1 MTLPL
6 VLASALAVTAP
17 DGAAVCRVTPPARR
31 RGVAHPLRR
40 HRPPHRRARGMDVRL
55 REGPP
60 LLAREPRAGR
70 VRAPDALRDCLPQAQ
85 PPRHGGVSAR
95 GGGRRLDGRP
105 RRRGRDRLRPPPL
118 RLGRPPRTAEGRPRR
133 PGVLHRPVRHAV
145 ALRPRGEGLRGPRE
159 RPARVPGR
167 AERAVPDRR
176 HLLDQAGQGA
186 ARLQPQRA
194 GRTRLRGLREA
205 QQLPV
210 RRARRRLVRSRAH
223 GRPAEAERLR
233 EARHRLRERQRRG
246 RDPLRE
252 RRPAPQEP
260 RRHPRPARLVGRERR
275 EVRVRAGGRAG
286 GA

>member
-1 MTLPL
+1 MARRRSVVVSYPRATERIKTDDSP
-6 VLASALAVTAP
+6 TRP
-17 DGAAVCRVTPPARR
+17 RFRPRGDGPRRRRRVPRDAARPRRGRPPRDHQHARR

-40 HRPPHRRARGMDVRL
+40 HRPPHRRARGMDVR
-55 REGPP
+55 
-60 LLAREPRAGR
+60 
-70 VRAPDALRDCLPQAQ
+70 LRDCLPQAQ

-159 RPARVPGR
+159 RPARVPER

-205 QQLPV
+205 QQLPSA
-210 RRARRRLVRSRAH
+210 RATR
-223 GRPAEAERLR
+223 
-233 EARHRLRERQRRG
+233 
-246 RDPLRE
+246 
-252 RRPAPQEP
+252 
-260 RRHPRPARLVGRERR
+260 
-275 EVRVRAGGRAG
+275 
-286 GA
+286 

>member
-1 MTLPL
+1 MCSPL
-6 VLASALAVTAP
+6 WGMARRRFVVVSCPRTAERIKTDDSP
-17 DGAAVCRVTPPARR
+17 APPRFRPRGDGPRRRRRVPRDAARPRRGRPPRDHQPARR
-31 RGVAHPLRR
+31 RGVARPLRR

-70 VRAPDALRDCLPQAQ
+70 VRAQDALRDCLPQAQ

-118 RLGRPPRTAEGRPRR
+118 RLGRAPRTAESRPRR

-210 RRARRRLVRSRAH
+210 RRA
-223 GRPAEAERLR
+223 
-233 EARHRLRERQRRG
+233 
-246 RDPLRE
+246 
-252 RRPAPQEP
+252 
-260 RRHPRPARLVGRERR
+260 
-275 EVRVRAGGRAG
+275 
-286 GA
+286 